1 MFLIAITYYSLQ
13 GTPICGYARGYFAD
27 EAEEDGD
34 GLRALRVRK
43 YDGEEKESEKD
54 MERLLNRPS

>member
-1 MFLIAITYYSLQ
+1 MT
-13 GTPICGYARGYFAD
+13 GNG

-34 GLRALRVRK
+34 GLCALRVRK